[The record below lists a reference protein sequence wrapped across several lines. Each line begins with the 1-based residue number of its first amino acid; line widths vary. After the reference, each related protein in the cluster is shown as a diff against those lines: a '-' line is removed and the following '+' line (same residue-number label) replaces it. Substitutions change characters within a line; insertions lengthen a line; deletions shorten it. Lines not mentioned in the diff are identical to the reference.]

1 MLLYGKHSLIQVKF
15 SGLQFCCS
23 SLQCRCEWPLI
34 SFTYVPEAI
43 WVEVTVVLK
52 LYPSGSAAFCSKC
65 RCLIREEKKSTIN
78 LTIRFKM
85 LIFINHYV
93 VLSFYVSKNIQNSD
107 LLPTS
112 AKPLWSY
119 EGKVK
124 LNHPVILECFA
135 VSTQGK
141 SEQNRWYITPY
152 NIFILTQ
159 QQNRF
164 DLSLQGYSCIS
175 PELNRLDRS
184 SDALWL
190 PLLWF
195 WRYSGE
201 SLCTSEI
208 SSCFLFFDK

>member
-1 MLLYGKHSLIQVKF
+1 
-15 SGLQFCCS
+15 
-23 SLQCRCEWPLI
+23 
-34 SFTYVPEAI
+34 
-43 WVEVTVVLK
+43 
-52 LYPSGSAAFCSKC
+52 
-65 RCLIREEKKSTIN
+65 
-78 LTIRFKM
+78 M

-152 NIFILTQ
+152 NIFILMQ

-164 DLSLQGYSCIS
+164 DLSLQDYSCIS

-184 SDALWL
+184 SDAL
-190 PLLWF
+190 
-195 WRYSGE
+195 
-201 SLCTSEI
+201 
-208 SSCFLFFDK
+208 